1 MASLTGFS
9 VPVARAAPLVVCLL
23 TGCLGLVPMPEAPTS
38 LGTTSDGWLAEGIP
52 LADEGHGF
60 VRARRGEG
68 TRFGVP
74 RLVAALERAATS
86 VEAEFGAGSPL
97 LIGDIGSR
105 HGGHHLR
112 HRSHRA
118 GRDVDILFF
127 LSDEDG
133 WPIPS
138 HSHAFSRFGFS
149 DDEEAPGHVY
159 FDDARNWALVRALL
173 TDPEI
178 EVQWIF
184 CSRGIKA
191 RLLAWAMQHEP
202 DGDLLVHAAYV
213 LQQPEN
219 ALPHDDHFHL
229 RIYCSAEERAAGCVD
244 VGPRWPWLRPG
255 IEATEGRDG
264 PGLDDATLLRLLE
277 AP

>member
-1 MASLTGFS
+1 MGMHTGFPWRL
-9 VPVARAAPLVVCLL
+9 VRPVV
-23 TGCLGLVPMPEAPTS
+23 LGLLLSGCFGLTPMPDGPTS
-38 LGTTSDGWLAEGIP
+38 LGTTSDGWLDEGVP

-60 VRARRGEG
+60 VRARRGES

-74 RLVAALERAATS
+74 RLVAALERAAAS
-86 VEAEFGAGSPL
+86 VETSFGAGSPL
-97 LIGDIGSR
+97 LIGDIGAPW
-105 HGGHHLR
+105 GGHHLR

-127 LSDEDG
+127 LQDG
-133 WPIPS
+133 EGLPIAS
-138 HSHAFSRFGFS
+138 RSHAFSRFGFA
-149 DDEEAPGHVY
+149 DDEELPGHVY

-184 CSRGIKA
+184 CSRGVKA
-191 RLLAWAMQHEP
+191 RLLSWAMLNEE
-202 DGDLLVHAAYV
+202 DDDLLVHAAYV

-229 RIYCSAEERAAGCVD
+229 RIYCSSDERAAGCID

-255 IEATEGRDG
+255 LEETAGREG
-264 PGLDDATLLRLLE
+264 PGLDDATLLEALE

>member
-1 MASLTGFS
+1 VSSLG
-9 VPVARAAPLVVCLL
+9 VRAAALALL
-23 TGCLGLVPMPEAPTS
+23 STGCLGLVPVPAEPTS
-38 LGTTSDGWLAEGIP
+38 LGTTSDGWLVEGIP

-74 RLVAALERAATS
+74 RLIAALMRAAES
-86 VEAEFGAGSPL
+86 VDAEFGAGSPL
-97 LIGDIGSR
+97 LIGDVGSR
-105 HGGHHLR
+105 FGGHHLR

-127 LSDEDG
+127 LADEDG
-133 WPIPS
+133 WPVPS

-149 DDEEAPGHVY
+149 DDEEAPDHTY
-159 FDDARNWALVRALL
+159 FDDARNWHLVRTLL
-173 TDPEI
+173 SDPEI

-184 CSRGIKA
+184 CSRGIKS
-191 RLLAWAMQHEP
+191 RLLSWAMLNEP
-202 DGDLLVHAAYV
+202 DADLLVRAAYV

-229 RIYCSAEERAAGCVD
+229 RIYCSEGERAAGCVD
-244 VGPRWPWLRPG
+244 VGPRWPWLRPD
-255 IEATEGRDG
+255 IEATSGRDG
-264 PGLDDATLLRLLE
+264 PGLDDATLLERLE